1 MKALKQAQFLISAGR
16 LDQLPQDN
24 LPEIA
29 FAGRSNVGKSSL
41 VNTLLGRKALAKVSG
56 RPGRTQTLN
65 LIDLGG
71 VARFVDLPGYGFAKV
86 SKSLKKQ
93 WGQLIGDYLATRE
106 NLAAVVVILD
116 IRRDPSGEDLDLIAW
131 LGEEGIPV
139 LFALTKAD
147 KLSKQQANNRRFRIA
162 HNMGLQPDDLFLF
175 SSLKKTGKDTLL
187 EAVLRL
193 AGLEET

>member
-16 LDQLPQDN
+16 LDQLPQDD

-71 VARFVDLPGYGFAKV
+71 KARFVDLPGYGYAKV

-93 WGQLIGDYLATRE
+93 WGQLIGDYLSTRE
-106 NLAAVVVILD
+106 QLAGVVVILD

-131 LGEEGIPV
+131 LAEEGLPV

-147 KLSKQQANNRRFRIA
+147 KLSKQQGNNRRFKIA
-162 HNMGLQPDDLFLF
+162 RDMGLQPTDLFVF
-175 SSLKKTGKDTLL
+175 SSLKKTGKDALL
-187 EAVLRL
+187 QAVLTL
-193 AGLEET
+193 AELEDA